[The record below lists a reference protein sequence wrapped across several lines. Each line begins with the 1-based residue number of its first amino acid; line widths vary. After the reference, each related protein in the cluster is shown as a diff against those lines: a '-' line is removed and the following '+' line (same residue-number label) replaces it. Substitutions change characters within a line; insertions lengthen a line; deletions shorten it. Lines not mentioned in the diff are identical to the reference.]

1 MRPFHL
7 QVITLSAI
15 MSVSISQSVTPLL
28 VPAPTSQIMSTPTSA
43 AEMNPFFTESAL
55 PFQAP
60 PFDKIKDSDYQPAIE
75 EGMQRQ
81 LAEIQAIANSA
92 EAPTFANT
100 IEAME
105 RSGAL
110 LTRVNKVFN
119 GLAQSNTNP
128 TIQKVQAEE
137 APQLA
142 AHQDKIY
149 LNPQLFARVKSIY
162 DRREAFKLD
171 PEAKYL
177 VERYYRTFVRAG
189 ALLSEADKAKL
200 SALNQEEAKLTTEF
214 RRKVLAD
221 TNASA
226 VV

>member
-1 MRPFHL
+1 MYSPRG
-7 QVITLSAI
+7 VVSSSAMKRI
-15 MSVSISQSVTPLL
+15 FIASLFVCT
-28 VPAPTSQIMSTPTSA
+28 A
-43 AEMNPFFTESAL
+43 AMAQENPFFKPSAL

-128 TIQKVQAEE
+128 
-137 APQLA
+137 
-142 AHQDKIY
+142 
-149 LNPQLFARVKSIY
+149 
-162 DRREAFKLD
+162 
-171 PEAKYL
+171 
-177 VERYYRTFVRAG
+177 
-189 ALLSEADKAKL
+189 
-200 SALNQEEAKLTTEF
+200 
-214 RRKVLAD
+214 
-221 TNASA
+221 
-226 VV
+226 